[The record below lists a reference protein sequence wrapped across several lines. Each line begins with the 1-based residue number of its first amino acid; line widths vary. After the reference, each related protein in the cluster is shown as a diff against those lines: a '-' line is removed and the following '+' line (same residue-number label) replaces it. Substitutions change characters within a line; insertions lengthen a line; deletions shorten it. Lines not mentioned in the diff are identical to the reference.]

1 MITSSWKV
9 HYQTFVEAYV
19 TGILCTVVSIIT
31 LDVYDPSIHIIKKP
45 LCVSFYEFFTDRSGK
60 VTEVCLSTS
69 NKLSSIN
76 FYSICVHGL
85 VRVL

>member
-19 TGILCTVVSIIT
+19 TGIILCTVVSIIT
-31 LDVYDPSIHIIKKP
+31 LDVYDPSIHIIKKNY
-45 LCVSFYEFFTDRSGK
+45 VFHFIFTDRSGK